1 VSTRVTSSR
10 LIGRL
15 AELAELEAA
24 LADAAGERPSLACV
38 AGDSG
43 VGKSRLLAE
52 LEQRAT
58 ESGALVLAGD
68 CVDLGESELA
78 YVPLVAALRP
88 LARSGDP
95 ALTESV
101 RAAVAPLLPGLSVA
115 AQEPAES
122 DSEGGAQGRLFEG
135 LLSLLDGLG
144 ARQPVLLIVEDLH
157 WADRSTRAA
166 LAFLGRS
173 LQAERVLIV
182 TTYRPDEMHRRHP
195 LRPLLAEL
203 ERNPRARRIAL
214 EPLTHAELTDQL
226 ADILGAPPETE
237 LLERLWTRSGGNPLY
252 CEELLA
258 AGLDGRGA
266 APDTLRDALM
276 LRVERLSEPAQE
288 LLRLVAVAQ
297 RADDP
302 LLGETS
308 GLDSRALRDGLREAV
323 DGHILLAGDDDRY
336 RFRHA
341 LLREVV
347 EDDLLPGE
355 RAALHLALARALE
368 ARIDESAGAV
378 LTAAVAHHF
387 AAAGDQ
393 PAALAAS
400 VRAAAV
406 AERVYAHGEAS
417 ALLARA
423 LELWERVPDP
433 ATVAGADHVELL
445 TRAAEAAWALGHPG
459 RQLAL
464 FEAAFAEL
472 GPDPDPWRA
481 AWILESIARAQR
493 HLNRPRESIA
503 TLERALAL
511 VEGSEGDTT
520 GGRARILAGLARG
533 RMLDGRFS
541 DGVAVARRALE
552 AAVAAGM
559 RSAEGHA
566 RNTLGFCLAMTGE
579 IEPGAEELREA
590 IRIARER
597 DHLPDL
603 ADAYNNYSDMLH
615 IVGRTTEALGAV
627 ADGLEAVAG
636 RRPVAMMWLEC
647 QRAEFEYDIGEWE
660 KSEASLPAPLRWT
673 GSQTRVNLGLRRA
686 SLMVGRGEHDAA
698 RTILAELEEMAN
710 ESSEPQYIG
719 PYAVLTAEQRRR
731 EGDLDGARAAIERG
745 LDRMEFCTEDAAQVA
760 AVAAAGVVVEADAA
774 ERARDLGEA
783 EAESAALRALDDLL
797 ARVAAAA
804 VRTRPVQ
811 CALLLEA
818 RADASRGA
826 GRADPAAYERAA
838 AAWDALGRPEPA
850 ARLRWREA
858 EAFVAAGD
866 RDAAAE
872 SLGAAHA
879 VAVRLGAGWLRGE
892 IEGLA
897 ARARLTLED
906 APAAGE
912 PEPAADEDTFGL
924 TSRERQVLALVA
936 EGATN
941 REIGATLYMAE
952 KTASVHVSR
961 ILGKLNVRSRTEAAA
976 VAHRHGLS
984 S

>member
-1 VSTRVTSSR
+1 MSTRVTSSR

-24 LADAAGERPSLACV
+24 LADAADGRPSLACV

-95 ALTESV
+95 ALTEPV

-144 ARQPVLLIVEDLH
+144 ARQPVLLVIEDLH

-182 TTYRPDEMHRRHP
+182 ATYRPDEMHRRHP

-214 EPLTHAELTDQL
+214 EPLTRAELTDQL
-226 ADILGAPPETE
+226 ADILGAPPEAE

-355 RAALHLALARALE
+355 RAALHLALARALD

-378 LTAAVAHHF
+378 LTAAVAHHY

-417 ALLARA
+417 ALLDRA
-423 LELWERVPDP
+423 LELWDRVPDP

-445 TRAAEAAWALGHPG
+445 TRAAETPPG
-459 RQLAL
+459 RSAIR
-464 FEAAFAEL
+464 A
-472 GPDPDPWRA
+472 GSWRCSRPPSPSSA
-481 AWILESIARAQR
+481 RTPTRGARPGSSKSIARAQR
-493 HLNRPRESIA
+493 HLNRPRREHRHA
-503 TLERALAL
+503 
-511 VEGSEGDTT
+511 
-520 GGRARILAGLARG
+520 RARAR
-533 RMLDGRFS
+533 
-541 DGVAVARRALE
+541 
-552 AAVAAGM
+552 
-559 RSAEGHA
+559 
-566 RNTLGFCLAMTGE
+566 
-579 IEPGAEELREA
+579 
-590 IRIARER
+590 
-597 DHLPDL
+597 
-603 ADAYNNYSDMLH
+603 
-615 IVGRTTEALGAV
+615 
-627 ADGLEAVAG
+627 AG
-636 RRPVAMMWLEC
+636 RGIGRRHDGGPRP
-647 QRAEFEYDIGEWE
+647 
-660 KSEASLPAPLRWT
+660 ASWPA
-673 GSQTRVNLGLRRA
+673 S
-686 SLMVGRGEHDAA
+686 
-698 RTILAELEEMAN
+698 
-710 ESSEPQYIG
+710 
-719 PYAVLTAEQRRR
+719 
-731 EGDLDGARAAIERG
+731 
-745 LDRMEFCTEDAAQVA
+745 
-760 AVAAAGVVVEADAA
+760 
-774 ERARDLGEA
+774 
-783 EAESAALRALDDLL
+783 
-797 ARVAAAA
+797 
-804 VRTRPVQ
+804 
-811 CALLLEA
+811 
-818 RADASRGA
+818 
-826 GRADPAAYERAA
+826 RAA
-838 AAWDALGRPEPA
+838 ACST
-850 ARLRWREA
+850 
-858 EAFVAAGD
+858 VASA
-866 RDAAAE
+866 
-872 SLGAAHA
+872 
-879 VAVRLGAGWLRGE
+879 
-892 IEGLA
+892 
-897 ARARLTLED
+897 
-906 APAAGE
+906 
-912 PEPAADEDTFGL
+912 
-924 TSRERQVLALVA
+924 
-936 EGATN
+936 
-941 REIGATLYMAE
+941 
-952 KTASVHVSR
+952 TAS
-961 ILGKLNVRSRTEAAA
+961 RSRGGRSRPPWPPACARPRATPATRSASA
-976 VAHRHGLS
+976 WR
-984 S
+984 